1 MNASLSRCLWI
12 ARITFL
18 EAIRQ
23 RFFAFLFVLGGV
35 LVLSSGAVRAFDFGH
50 SELKFIADFGFG
62 GLFLFGSI
70 LGVVMTAQLFFAELD
85 NRTALT
91 LLAKPLGRGEFL
103 VGKYLGTWA
112 VLGVFVAVLAALLAM
127 MLGVRAAELAGIAAE
142 RRLPPP
148 ECDLGGLAVAAL
160 LQWLRLGVVVA
171 VVLAVAA
178 AARTFLFAVVVGA
191 LAILAGQLQWLSQE
205 LLLKPADAGPG
216 RAALWIL
223 THLLPNLQ
231 QFNLGDVL
239 VLAPA
244 QVPAGTLPWVFASGV
259 AYIAAFLTFAAF
271 LFRRREI

>member
-1 MNASLSRCLWI
+1 
-12 ARITFL
+12 
-18 EAIRQ
+18 
-23 RFFAFLFVLGGV
+23 
-35 LVLSSGAVRAFDFGH
+35 VRAFDFGH

-91 LLAKPLGRGEFL
+91 LLAKPLGRGEFV
-103 VGKYLGTWA
+103 VGKFLGAWA
-112 VLGVFVAVLAALLAM
+112 VLGVFVAALAALLAVM
-127 MLGVRAAELAGIAAE
+127 MGVRAAELAELALE

-148 ECDLGGLAVAAL
+148 ECDLLGLGVAAL
-160 LQWLRLGVVVA
+160 LQWLRLGVVIA
-171 VVLAVAA
+171 LVLTVAA

-191 LAILAGQLQWLSQE
+191 LAVLAGQLQWLSQE
-205 LLLKPADAGPG
+205 LLLKPAEVGPG
-216 RAALWIL
+216 RAVLWVL

-259 AYIAAFLTFAAF
+259 AYVGAFLACASF